1 MFRRIQTSFIN
12 RPFKSII
19 IILIMSI
26 LFISLNTSFIWKD
39 ATETIYTQ
47 VNSTLKPQVVVKSD
61 VVIKNIEDYNFS
73 PIFYNDVKEMN
84 SASKWEEYN
93 NDFYNDMHNL
103 IDDDS
108 VYYADINLTLDGESF
123 LVPGINANELYI
135 QWPYSTRN
143 SSFNTDS
150 NILIE
155 YEYYKESLN
164 KNYFSVAYNH
174 LTSVSRSDFSDIYYN
189 SGDDD
194 LLLAGHYF
202 TDEDISNGAYKIIL
216 NGQAFYCDVENI
228 KELMVGD
235 TITYSLLDIDSENKD
250 VIKSYDF
257 EIIGILNNIARSTDD
272 ICRFNI
278 IPEKTF
284 LEIMDDIYPLIKDN
298 FYYYYKF
305 ATDRDYFLGEYFY
318 FPTFIT
324 LNSLDDLETFIDK
337 IDNLNDTKGRNYTY
351 ESNADSFVSLAG
363 QLESVFT
370 SFNIMFVFSLIA
382 SIFILFSLITIDV
395 SSRKRE
401 IGILMSLGEDK
412 KYIALGFIL
421 EYLLKILIALAIS
434 LIITGFIT
442 GKISDYILTSDLA
455 ELANGTSS
463 IFFDAGEAN
472 DTPVLSVS
480 LSLINVFKILAIV
493 LIISIPSILSSVLY
507 ISHFNPKEVLKDEQW
522 YLNC

>member
-164 KNYFSVAYNH
+164 KNYFYQ
-174 LTSVSRSDFSDIYYN
+174 SRQ
-189 SGDDD
+189 
-194 LLLAGHYF
+194 LR
-202 TDEDISNGAYKIIL
+202 
-216 NGQAFYCDVENI
+216 
-228 KELMVGD
+228 
-235 TITYSLLDIDSENKD
+235 NK
-250 VIKSYDF
+250 
-257 EIIGILNNIARSTDD
+257 
-272 ICRFNI
+272 
-278 IPEKTF
+278 
-284 LEIMDDIYPLIKDN
+284 LI
-298 FYYYYKF
+298 
-305 ATDRDYFLGEYFY
+305 R
-318 FPTFIT
+318 
-324 LNSLDDLETFIDK
+324 
-337 IDNLNDTKGRNYTY
+337 
-351 ESNADSFVSLAG
+351 
-363 QLESVFT
+363 
-370 SFNIMFVFSLIA
+370 
-382 SIFILFSLITIDV
+382 
-395 SSRKRE
+395 
-401 IGILMSLGEDK
+401 
-412 KYIALGFIL
+412 
-421 EYLLKILIALAIS
+421 
-434 LIITGFIT
+434 
-442 GKISDYILTSDLA
+442 
-455 ELANGTSS
+455 
-463 IFFDAGEAN
+463 
-472 DTPVLSVS
+472 
-480 LSLINVFKILAIV
+480 
-493 LIISIPSILSSVLY
+493 
-507 ISHFNPKEVLKDEQW
+507 
-522 YLNC
+522 